1 MSCKLRTT
9 ETQFPVNVQ
18 TTLIHWVV
26 VKLTQHELSSHNA
39 LPTGLLYCK

>member
-1 MSCKLRTT
+1 MSCESCTT
-9 ETQFPVNVQ
+9 EIQLPVNVQ
-18 TTLIHWVV
+18 TTLIYGVV